1 MMLREFITLL
11 GAAALG
17 GHRFA
22 RVLLVGLLSAATLIG
37 YSEASKKPIHIGV
50 ISFAEPGLRTHLDQ
64 SLIQGLREK
73 GYVEGAILLSSG
85 ATLTATATAFRRW
98 PRISP
103 E

>member
-11 GAAALG
+11 GAATLG

-22 RVLLVGLLSAATLIG
+22 RVFLVVLLSPATLIG

-73 GYVEGAILLSSG
+73 GYFEGGNLFIEWRYANGDRDRVPQAAQHSAG
-85 ATLTATATAFRRW
+85 
-98 PRISP
+98 
-103 E
+103 